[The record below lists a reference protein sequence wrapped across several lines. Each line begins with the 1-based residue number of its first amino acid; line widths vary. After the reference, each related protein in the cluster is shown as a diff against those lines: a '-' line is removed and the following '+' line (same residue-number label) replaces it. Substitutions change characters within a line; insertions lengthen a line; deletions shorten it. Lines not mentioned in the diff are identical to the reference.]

1 MSVVHDFYYLSYL
14 SIYYF
19 LLSVSV
25 GRLDLWRISYFLW
38 IEIFKNMLCYE
49 EIQKD
54 ETITY
59 FVFENHYH
67 GIVLT

>member
-1 MSVVHDFYYLSYL
+1 ME
-14 SIYYF
+14 I
-19 LLSVSV
+19 
-25 GRLDLWRISYFLW
+25 GRLELWIISYFSG
-38 IEIFKNMLCYE
+38 IEIFNNMLCNE

-59 FVFENHYH
+59 IVFENHYH

>member
-1 MSVVHDFYYLSYL
+1 M
-14 SIYYF
+14 
-19 LLSVSV
+19 SV
-25 GRLDLWRISYFLW
+25 GRLDLWRISYFFG
-38 IEIFKNMLCYE
+38 IEIFKNMLYNE

-59 FVFENHYH
+59 IVFENHYH

>member
-1 MSVVHDFYYLSYL
+1 MDNFC
-14 SIYYF
+14 
-19 LLSVSV
+19 
-25 GRLDLWRISYFLW
+25 G
-38 IEIFKNMLCYE
+38 IEILKNILYNE

-59 FVFENHYH
+59 IVFENHYH